1 MNSPMDQEKARELD
15 ARGKSRC
22 ELDEN
27 LDILRR
33 VPVFSSIPI
42 ERLKLYA
49 YLSKRILY
57 RAGEFVFRQG
67 QRGNLGYVVIGG
79 KAQVIREL
87 KDHSIFLNEF
97 QVGDFFGGLALL
109 ADIPWLFSVRAVEN
123 LECLTI
129 DRETFQKL
137 FVQFPEA
144 GIKMLD
150 IMVRRLV
157 QMEEKLLQAGADECM
172 VG

>member
-1 MNSPMDQEKARELD
+1 MSSPMDQEKAHELD
-15 ARGKSRC
+15 AAGRNRC

-27 LDILRR
+27 VDILRK
-33 VPVFSSIPI
+33 VPAFSGIPI

-49 YLSKRILY
+49 YLSKRMHY

-67 QRGNLGYVVIGG
+67 ELGNLGYVVICG

-87 KDHSIFLNEF
+87 KEHSIFLNEF
-97 QVGDFFGGLALL
+97 QEGDFFGGLALL
-109 ADIPWLFSVRAVEN
+109 ADTPWLFSVRAVEN
-123 LECLTI
+123 LDCLTI

-144 GIKMLD
+144 GIKMLN

-157 QMEEKLLQAGADECM
+157 QMEEKLLQAGAEECM